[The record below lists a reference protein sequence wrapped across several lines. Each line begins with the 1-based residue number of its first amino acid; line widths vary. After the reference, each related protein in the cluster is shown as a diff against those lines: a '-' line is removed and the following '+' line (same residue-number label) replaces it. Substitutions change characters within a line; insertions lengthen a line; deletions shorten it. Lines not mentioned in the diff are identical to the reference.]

1 MLLLLVYLLGMVNG
15 YFKSIVLKNIFKN
28 ILWKKKKVTS
38 FLYIEFFYISHEN
51 SIKTFL
57 KLFINKC
64 PNGAR

>member
-1 MLLLLVYLLGMVNG
+1 MRMRKVSEYS
-15 YFKSIVLKNIFKN
+15 KSIGLAYIFKN